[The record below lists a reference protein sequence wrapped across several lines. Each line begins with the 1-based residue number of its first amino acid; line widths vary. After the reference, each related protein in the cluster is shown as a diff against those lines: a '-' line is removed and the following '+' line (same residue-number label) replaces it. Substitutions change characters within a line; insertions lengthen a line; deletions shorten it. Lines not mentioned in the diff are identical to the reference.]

1 MQPQP
6 KDLFGQVQVTKS
18 DIYAWLLAVPQMDPS
33 SPRAATYV
41 RDYGVVQKITG
52 AKLNGSFDAT
62 TEDAQ
67 NSSRYWALVEL
78 DLLSCSTNIFGV
90 GEWPKIQRRDSPMSR
105 SLRAPNRPKEVIRK
119 EKARLAREKALR
131 RVKDSSLLNRLPKWT
146 QPLSYMLTDIGNPSA
161 AHLAKTMKVSENT
174 ARKWIAKDEAPM
186 AVMLAIFCLTKE
198 GMTTLETNAHNTA
211 ALYYRLAEAQKDQLT
226 ALKGQMARVER
237 LADFGAA
244 NDPSPNIKTSQRMS
258 RLVIPR
264 PPEKSAATPK
274 FSRLAR

>member
-6 KDLFGQVQVTKS
+6 KDLFGQVQITKS

-41 RDYGVVQKITG
+41 RDYGVVQKIT
-52 AKLNGSFDAT
+52 ASKLNGSFDAT
-62 TEDAQ
+62 TEDAR
-67 NSSRYWALVEL
+67 NSSRYWALVEH
-78 DLLSCSTNIFGV
+78 DLLACSTNIFGV
-90 GEWPKIQRRDSPMSR
+90 GEWPKMQRRDAPLSTR
-105 SLRAPNRPKEVIRK
+105 LRAPNRPKEVIR
-119 EKARLAREKALR
+119 REKAYLR
-131 RVKDSSLLNRLPKWT
+131 RERELRKLKDTSLLNRLPKWT

-161 AHLAKTMKVSENT
+161 AHLAKTMKVSAKT
-174 ARKWIAKDEAPM
+174 AQRWITKDEAPM

-198 GMTTLETNAHNTA
+198 GMSTLETNAHNAA

-226 ALKGQMARVER
+226 ALKGQMTRVER

-274 FSRLAR
+274 LSRLAR